1 MCLLGF
7 SDLKKLFSKI
17 DINNDG
23 VVSIDELTQLL
34 DKVSVYI
41 TADELEGIVGKTTL
55 NLQEFVAFY
64 DSISVQLTQEEEEE
78 EEEERSDDDE
88 EEEKYLLEE
97 AFKVFDLNH
106 DGFISCEELKIVL
119 LRFGLLGES
128 SDGDCNKMICRFDLN
143 SDGKLDFEEFKHMML
158 LNASQ

>member
-1 MCLLGF
+1 MRLLGF
-7 SDLKKLFSKI
+7 SDLKKLFAKI
-17 DINNDG
+17 DLNNDG
-23 VVSIDELTQLL
+23 VVSMDELTQLL
-34 DKVSVYI
+34 DKVGVYI
-41 TADELEGIVGKTTL
+41 TADELEGIVGKPTL

-64 DSISVQLTQEEEEE
+64 ESISVQLT
-78 EEEERSDDDE
+78 EEEERTDDD
-88 EEEKYLLEE
+88 EEEKYLLE